1 MKRALVA
8 INSGSSSI
16 KFGIYGLANSS
27 APELLFS
34 GLAEAVDARFRFMV
48 ADAAGRH
55 LTDSVYASD
64 SSLPFSHDV
73 ALGHVWRW
81 LDSHRKQFDLVAAGH
96 RVVHGG
102 DQFHVPVM
110 VNAAVLDQLERLAP
124 LAPLHQPNNLA
135 GIHAIAKLKPGLPQI
150 ACFDTAFHVTQ
161 PPVARAFALPREFS
175 AAGIKRFGFH
185 GLSFEYIAG
194 VLPRY
199 LGKRAEG
206 KIVIAHLGS
215 GAGMCA
221 LLDRRSVAATTGFS
235 ALDGLPMGT
244 RCGAIDPGVILYLL
258 QEKNMAV
265 ESVSELLYRR
275 SGLLGVS
282 GLSRDMRVLL
292 ASADPAA
299 AAAIELFVYRIGR
312 ELGSLAAALGGLD
325 GLIFT
330 GGIGEHS
337 PEIRSRICAHAAW
350 LGIRIDDATNSSG
363 DEIISTA
370 MSKVAVLVIP
380 TNEEAVIASH
390 TSRLLANHLDAQAV
404 TT

>member
-1 MKRALVA
+1 MKRALIV
-8 INSGSSSI
+8 INTGSSSI
-16 KFGIYGLANSS
+16 KFGFYGLAESS
-27 APELLFS
+27 DPELLFS
-34 GLAEAVDARFRFMV
+34 GRAEGVDERTRFIV
-48 ADAAGRH
+48 SDAAGRR
-55 LTDSVYASD
+55 LADSVLSPD
-64 SSLPFSHDV
+64 STLPFNHDD
-73 ALGHVWRW
+73 ALGLVWQW
-81 LDSHRKQFDLVAAGH
+81 LDSHRAEFDLVAAGH

-102 DQFHVPVM
+102 DRFHGPVM
-110 VNAAVLDQLERLAP
+110 VDAAALDYLERLAP
-124 LAPLHQPNNLA
+124 LAPLHQPHSLA
-135 GIHAIAKLKPGLPQI
+135 GIHAIAKKEPGLPQF
-150 ACFDTAFHVTQ
+150 ACFDTAFHITQ
-161 PPVARAFALPREFS
+161 PPVARAFALPRQFS
-175 AAGIKRFGFH
+175 DAGIKRFGFH

-199 LGKRAEG
+199 LGKRADG
-206 KIVIAHLGS
+206 RIVIAHLGS

-221 LLDRRSVAATTGFS
+221 LLNRRSVAATTGFS

-258 QEKNMAV
+258 QEMSMDV
-265 ESVSELLYRR
+265 ESVSDLLYRR

-282 GLSRDMRVLL
+282 GLSQDMRVLL
-292 ASADPAA
+292 RSEDPAA
-299 AAAIELFVYRIGR
+299 AAAVELFVYRVSR

-337 PEIRSRICAHAAW
+337 PEVRSRICAHAEW
-350 LGIRIDDATNSSG
+350 LGVRIDDDTNSSG
-363 DEIISTA
+363 DETISTA

-390 TSRLLANHLDAQAV
+390 TSRLLANRLSTQAV